1 MISTFRT
8 PPPPRCGWCGDDP
21 LYCRYHDEEWGVPQR
36 DGRVLFEKLC
46 LEGLQAG
53 LSWIT
58 ILRRRDDLRIAFDGF
73 EPDRLAAWTD
83 EDRLAVLDRPGVIRH
98 RGKIEAIC
106 GNARAVI
113 DEFEGLDDF
122 SRFVWSFAP
131 ASDAE
136 RRRPETSNDLATETA
151 ESRRLASAHAI
162 RLGGGGARGLPTL
175 YELGAVLLHVV
186 LHLEGAES
194 GEREVDAGEAVE
206 AKIQ

>member
-1 MISTFRT
+1 MNPVIDVT
-8 PPPPRCGWCGDDP
+8 RCGWCGDDP

-151 ESRRLASAHAI
+151 ESRRLASA
-162 RLGGGGARGLPTL
+162 LKARGFRFIGPVSAYAFMQSMGL
-175 YELGAVLLHVV
+175 VDD
-186 LHLEGAES
+186 HL
-194 GEREVDAGEAVE
+194 AGCHRATS
-206 AKIQ
+206 

>member
-1 MISTFRT
+1 MKPVIDVT
-8 PPPPRCGWCGDDP
+8 RCGWCGDDP

-151 ESRRLASAHAI
+151 ESRRLASA
-162 RLGGGGARGLPTL
+162 LKARGFRFIGPVSAYAFMQSMGL
-175 YELGAVLLHVV
+175 VDD
-186 LHLEGAES
+186 HL
-194 GEREVDAGEAVE
+194 AGCHRATS
-206 AKIQ
+206 

>member
-1 MISTFRT
+1 MIDVT
-8 PPPPRCGWCGDDP
+8 RCGWCGDDP

-151 ESRRLASAHAI
+151 ESRRLASA
-162 RLGGGGARGLPTL
+162 LKARGFRFIGPVSAYAFMQSMGL
-175 YELGAVLLHVV
+175 VDD
-186 LHLEGAES
+186 HL
-194 GEREVDAGEAVE
+194 AGCHRATS
-206 AKIQ
+206 